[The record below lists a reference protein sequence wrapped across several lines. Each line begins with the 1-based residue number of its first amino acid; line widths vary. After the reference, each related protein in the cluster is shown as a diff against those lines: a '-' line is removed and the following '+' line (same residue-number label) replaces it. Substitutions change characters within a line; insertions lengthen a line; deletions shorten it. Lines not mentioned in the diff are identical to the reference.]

1 MIEYHWVITWL
12 VVWNMNFMTFH
23 SVGNFIIPTVW
34 LKAPTSSKI
43 GDWKGLPGPPFF
55 TAGAVAVFWRYLG
68 GGHLHGTAP
77 GAFALADWDGDGMTM
92 ARRFL
97 WKYMGHGNTPKN
109 TWKFPFSLYPNHPVM
124 DDHCIETSWKPWWRL
139 GIWRLGPPIEFDDL
153 LPMNHRGVPFGN
165 LTSPRK
171 MNEHYPFVDDL
182 PIYPLNHN
190 MIIMIMII
198 LRTRKKSLFVL
209 KIIGI
214 VWNRCDD
221 CCDYY
226 ILKLQK
232 SL

>member
-1 MIEYHWVITWL
+1 MGISSSQQSGWKHQPAVRLEIGRGFRGPHFSPQVLWL
-12 VVWNMNFMTFH
+12 SFGATLVADTSMAQL
-23 SVGNFIIPTVW
+23 P
-34 LKAPTSSKI
+34 APLLWRT
-43 GDWKGLPGPPFF
+43 GMVMGWRWPG
-55 TAGAVAVFWRYLG
+55 G
-68 GGHLHGTAP
+68 
-77 GAFALADWDGDGMTM
+77 
-92 ARRFL
+92 FL